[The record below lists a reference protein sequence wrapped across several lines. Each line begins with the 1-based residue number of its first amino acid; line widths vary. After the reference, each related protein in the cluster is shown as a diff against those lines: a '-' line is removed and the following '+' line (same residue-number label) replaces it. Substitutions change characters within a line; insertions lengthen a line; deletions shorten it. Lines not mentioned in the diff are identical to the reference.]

1 MKLRKFKEKMKDTII
16 RMLKSRPALQGI
28 IIYAVSMHYVYAASN
43 PLAPLKKLVTMITSM
58 VALYG
63 AIQAALGVLEAGKS
77 LGGHDSTGVTNGL
90 LRLGG
95 GALMCFVGAV
105 LTYLGLKS

>member
-1 MKLRKFKEKMKDTII
+1 MKLKQLKEDMKDTVI
-16 RMLKSRPALQGI
+16 RMVKSRPALQGMI
-28 IIYAVSMHYVYAASN
+28 VYAVSMHYVYAASS
-43 PLAPLKKLVTMITSM
+43 PLAPLKKLVTMVTSM

-77 LGGHDSTGVTNGL
+77 MGSHDSTGLTNGL

-105 LTYLGLKS
+105 LTYLGLNS